1 MIHPHLSEKKNQ
13 PILVP
18 APPEQVV
25 APAVVFCTIISGSTR
40 PLVRHTW
47 YSHTHTWYSPLVQ
60 TSYVL
65 CRLPVDVTT
74 VDPVDGTT
82 IIMSSRPSPASSG
95 RNPGSSKMKPMKRV
109 SASTKDTPAAKRLKK
124 GADENIL
131 EFKGRNDEELEEE
144 EILLSEEEL
153 EAEALFQQGTTDA
166 SAVAPAA
173 VAPAQL
179 AKEGSDYVLR
189 INNMLC
195 TVWELNS

>member
-1 MIHPHLSEKKNQ
+1 MRNCPYRRVCSVAMIHPHLSEKKNQ

-82 IIMSSRPSPASSG
+82 ISRGTLTRGPYTWYSHTQSWSSYVLCRLDVTIVDLVDASTERLSSCRLVLLPPLPG
-95 RNPGSSKMKPMKRV
+95 RNPARAKNTSSRREEIIRW
-109 SASTKDTPAAKRLKK
+109 SASLPLPKT
-124 GADENIL
+124 
-131 EFKGRNDEELEEE
+131 
-144 EILLSEEEL
+144 S
-153 EAEALFQQGTTDA
+153 
-166 SAVAPAA
+166 
-173 VAPAQL
+173 
-179 AKEGSDYVLR
+179 LR
-189 INNMLC
+189 R
-195 TVWELNS
+195 TRSV